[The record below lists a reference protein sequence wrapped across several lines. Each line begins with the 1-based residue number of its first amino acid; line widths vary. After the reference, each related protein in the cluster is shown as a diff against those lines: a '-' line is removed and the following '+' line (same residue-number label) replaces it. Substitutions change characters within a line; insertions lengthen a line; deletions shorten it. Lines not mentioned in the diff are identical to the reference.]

1 MTYSSN
7 GKGIKKILLGSNTYS
22 RRIKQKHW
30 DQKTYSSSAGIFS
43 VFLIDFFSGSFHNF
57 IVFRMFHRFST
68 VFIEFSMVLT
78 DNSMVFIAFFYG
90 FIFSMVFIDFSMVSS
105 FFHCLYRVLDGF
117 DRNSMDF
124 IDFPWFHHFCHDFPQ
139 FFRSVHRF
147 FHVLYG
153 VLDGF
158 DR

>member
-1 MTYSSN
+1 
-7 GKGIKKILLGSNTYS
+7 
-22 RRIKQKHW
+22 
-30 DQKTYSSSAGIFS
+30 
-43 VFLIDFFSGSFHNF
+43 
-57 IVFRMFHRFST
+57 
-68 VFIEFSMVLT
+68 MVLT

-139 FFRSVHRF
+139 FFRSIHRF
-147 FHVLYG
+147 FH
-153 VLDGF
+153 GF
-158 DR
+158 HCCSMVFTDLSMVFIGFPWSVSFFLWHRIDCSMVFMNLFVVKSHVF